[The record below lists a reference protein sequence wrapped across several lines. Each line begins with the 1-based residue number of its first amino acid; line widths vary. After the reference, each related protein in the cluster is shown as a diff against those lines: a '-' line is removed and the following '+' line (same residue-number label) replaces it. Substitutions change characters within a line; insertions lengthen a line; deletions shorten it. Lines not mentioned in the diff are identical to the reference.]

1 MDKFKIDDKRTQK
14 DFKNMTF
21 SKFKKSDVKKE
32 LINTIKN
39 NKIEEA
45 CYWCA
50 ELICSGH
57 FVDLWETIFLLLGKH
72 IHLGNPKLP
81 IYIDL
86 RYDHIIANL

>member
-72 IHLGNPKLP
+72 YLGSPKLP

-86 RYDHIIANL
+86 RYTKFKNF